1 MTEKIQALIDQLS
14 TLQMQSDCK
23 SYDAGRTGA
32 SGVRI
37 RKELRA
43 VSIGCKALVKE
54 SIEAKNAK

>member
-1 MTEKIQALIDQLS
+1 MTEKIQALIEQLS

-37 RKELRA
+37 RKELRS
-43 VSIGCKALVKE
+43 VSILCKVLVKE
-54 SIEAKNAK
+54 TIEAKNAK

>member
-1 MTEKIQALIDQLS
+1 MTEKIQALIEQLS

-23 SYDAGRTGA
+23 SYDAGKTGA

-37 RKELRA
+37 RKELKA
-43 VSIGCKALVKE
+43 VSVGCKALVKE

>member
-1 MTEKIQALIDQLS
+1 MTEKIQALIEQLS